1 MKRLMLMSV
10 LIGMGMLVSVSG
22 QDRQGPPN
30 MQDMQQRRQ
39 QMMNDLKKELKLTKD
54 QDAKFDQI
62 YKEADEKM
70 AAARQNAGEDRTA
83 MRTKMQE
90 INAER
95 DKKVEKLLK
104 PDQLKKFQDYQK
116 KQAEMRQGRQGGGGG
131 GFR

>member
-1 MKRLMLMSV
+1 MKRMMLLSV
-10 LIGMGMLVSVSG
+10 LIGMGMLLSVNG
-22 QDRQGPPN
+22 QERQGPPN

-90 INAER
+90 INADR
-95 DKKVEKLLK
+95 DKKVENLLK
-104 PDQLKKFQDYQK
+104 PDQLKKFQEYQK
-116 KQAEMRQGRQGGGGG
+116 KQAEMRQNRQGGGGG

>member
-1 MKRLMLMSV
+1 
-10 LIGMGMLVSVSG
+10 
-22 QDRQGPPN
+22 
-30 MQDMQQRRQ
+30 
-39 QMMNDLKKELKLTKD
+39 
-54 QDAKFDQI
+54 
-62 YKEADEKM
+62 M